1 MRIVIGLL
9 ALVSA
14 GTTSVALAC
23 SCAPPPPPKAAL
35 AASTAVFSGKVVKVE
50 PIGDFQRA
58 VTLVVA
64 SAWKG
69 VDGKT
74 VIVHTPND
82 GAACGYGFEK
92 GKSYLVYAN
101 AVKQGDAKVLV
112 TNLCMRTKG
121 LAEAKDEIVELGDA
135 KKAE

>member
-1 MRIVIGLL
+1 MRRVFGLL
-9 ALVSA
+9 AFVSVCTA
-14 GTTSVALAC
+14 SVALAC

-35 AASTAVFSGKVVKVE
+35 AASTAVFAGKVVKVE

-58 VTLVVA
+58 VTLEVA
-64 SAWKG
+64 SSWKG
-69 VDGKT
+69 VEGKT
-74 VIVHTPND
+74 VTVHTPKD

-101 AVKQGDAKVLV
+101 AVKQGDAKVLI

-121 LAEAKDEIVELGDA
+121 LAEAKDEIVELDDV